1 MTFGEKEV
9 EKLAEKYHLRYRL
22 FGDAIA
28 ISTPMSEWLV
38 EHNGDNVRVKH
49 AHRLGVG
56 LSKYHVQRYFTKLEH
71 AFDSISQHD
80 YVKYTKK
87 NIKEIKLA

>member
-1 MTFGEKEV
+1 MTFCEKEV
-9 EKLAEKYHLRYRL
+9 KVLADKYHLRYRL

-38 EHNGDNVRVKH
+38 ENNVDSVRIKH

-56 LSKYHVQRYFTKLEH
+56 LSKYHVQRYCTRLEH
-71 AFDSISQHD
+71 AFDSIAQHD

-87 NIKEIKLA
+87 NIEEIKLT